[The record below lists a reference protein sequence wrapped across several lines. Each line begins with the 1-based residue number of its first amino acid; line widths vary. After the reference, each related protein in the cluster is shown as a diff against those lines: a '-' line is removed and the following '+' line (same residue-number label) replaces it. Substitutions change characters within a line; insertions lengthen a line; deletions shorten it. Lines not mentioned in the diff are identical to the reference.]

1 MVMIDFVKVY
11 GIPSSTLYKIARKE
25 KIELAQPFNAVQTT
39 WTQGWI
45 LESALAVEFGLK
57 SGNGTNTR
65 KFLNM
70 MIRFLFACEPTQN
83 VFACSGR
90 SGVFPGRHPQG
101 DAGAKGGLR
110 VRNPLGDALRAVQ
123 EGNRKIIQKLKS
135 CNTVSPLQV
144 GIELSKTAAVHWSD
158 DDMKKALESV
168 RSGGMSI
175 NQVRPFLPESL
186 PHDILELLHIEKLHF
201 RP

>member
-70 MIRFLFACEPTQN
+70 ILIRFLFACEPTQN

-90 SGVFPGRHPQG
+90 SGVFPRRHPQG
-101 DAGAKGGLR
+101 DAGAKGGIR

-135 CNTVSPLQV
+135 CNTVSPL
-144 GIELSKTAAVHWSD
+144 
-158 DDMKKALESV
+158 
-168 RSGGMSI
+168 
-175 NQVRPFLPESL
+175 
-186 PHDILELLHIEKLHF
+186 
-201 RP
+201 